1 MPDGLNKVMLIGNL
15 EADPEMR
22 FTANGSA
29 VTTFRIAVS
38 RIFGTDEER
47 RAETSR
53 FTVVTWNK
61 LAETMGQQLLKGS
74 RVFVEGRLATRSW
87 DGPDGQKRYATEV
100 VANHVLQLEKGL
112 AGGVAGE
119 EEFPYPEESFEGAGD
134 AAGTLDRPEG
144 LNRVML
150 IGNLG
155 ADPEMRYTAN
165 GTAVT
170 NFRVA
175 ASRSVGT
182 PEGRREETEWF
193 TVVAWTRLAEFLGQ
207 YAQKGRKVYAEGR
220 LATRS
225 WDGPDGQKRFRTEVV
240 ADQVLLLDRAQ
251 GAQYPDSGGMG
262 FPSGGDLDPDDLP
275 FE

>member
-1 MPDGLNKVMLIGNL
+1 MPDGLNKVILIGNL
-15 EADPEMR
+15 EAEPEMK
-22 FTANGSA
+22 FTQNGSA
-29 VTTFRIAVS
+29 VTNFRLAVS
-38 RIFGTDEER
+38 RVYGTDEER
-47 RAETSR
+47 RGETSW
-53 FTVVTWNK
+53 FTIVTWNK
-61 LAETMGQQLLKGS
+61 LAEAMGQQLLKGS
-74 RVFVEGRLATRSW
+74 RVYVEGRLSTRSW

-100 VANHVLQLEKGL
+100 VANHVLVLERGQ
-112 AGGVAGE
+112 GGQSQE
-119 EEFPYPEESFEGAGD
+119 EEFSYPEESFEGAENP
-134 AAGTLDRPEG
+134 AATDRPEG

-155 ADPEMRYTAN
+155 ADPEMRYTGN

-170 NFRVA
+170 NLRVA
-175 ASRSVGT
+175 SSRSIGT

-193 TVVAWTRLAEFLGQ
+193 SVVAWNKLAEILGQ

-220 LATRS
+220 LTTRS
-225 WDGPDGQKRFRTEVV
+225 WDGPDGQKRYRTEVV

-251 GAQYPDSGGMG
+251 GAPFGDGGGMG